1 MNQKKITD
9 VIIHTRDELTGYQ
22 FDEVSRNVYLN
33 DGIVSFSRNT
43 KTPQCLMVVYNA
55 GRTKATSILDTVR
68 SLGINASL
76 VGI

>member
-1 MNQKKITD
+1 MNKQITD
-9 VIIHTRDELTGYQ
+9 VIIHTRDNLTGYQ

-33 DGIVSFSRNT
+33 DGIVSFNRNA

-55 GRTKATSILDTVR
+55 GKTKASSILDTVR
-68 SLGINASL
+68 KLGINASL